1 MTNERAGS
9 NLTNDRWTYL
19 WFVIGIV
26 LLMLSAGKF
35 SIAIAAWLA
44 PVFLIR
50 FFRSQ
55 RLGKGYG
62 FCLLGIYVALAI
74 SWRAILAPFFPLPVY
89 LIFII
94 FVSVQY
100 SLPYLADNLLA
111 PRFKGFVVT
120 LIFPLA
126 MTTIF
131 FLNNLVSP
139 MGSWGT
145 VGYEQYHNLVLIQL
159 VSVTGL
165 WGLILL
171 VSWVGPV
178 ANWVWEHSFNWTQ
191 IRRGLAIWAGV
202 MVVVLL
208 YGGLRLSFSESP
220 SSTVQVHGLNVK
232 TDWEKMPDRNTEL
245 DAYRRFTQERHEQ
258 LIQETI
264 RQARRGAQIVLWT
277 EMAAPGVAEDIDYL
291 VSRGKEVAQQENIY
305 LAMGLEK
312 HYPDQE
318 RPWDNKLILIAPT
331 GEIILDHDKYG
342 AIFIYGVFGD
352 PAVQGAFSID
362 TADTP
367 YGTLT
372 GIVCWDA
379 DFPMVVRQAGRQNA
393 DILLLANGDN
403 PGHSKEHAQMAIF
416 RAIENGI
423 SLVRQ
428 DARGL
433 SLATDPYGRVLA
445 MVDIGAAAE
454 PVMSAKV
461 PTQGVFTIYPI
472 IGDLFG
478 WLSVVGIVVIIV
490 WVIVK
495 KRREHDFRDKSN

>member
-1 MTNERAGS
+1 MKDEQAGITS
-9 NLTNDRWTYL
+9 KSDRWAYL
-19 WFVIGIV
+19 WLVAGIV
-26 LLMLSAGKF
+26 LLMLSAGRF
-35 SIAIAAWLA
+35 GLGFAAWLA

-50 FFRSQ
+50 FYRSQ

-62 FCLLGIYVALAI
+62 LSLLGMYIAFAI
-74 SWRAILAPFFPLPVY
+74 SWHAVLAPFFPLPVY

-94 FVSVQY
+94 FVAVQY
-100 SLPYLADNLLA
+100 SLPYLADRLLA
-111 PRFKGFVVT
+111 PHIKGFAAT
-120 LIFPLA
+120 LVFPLA
-126 MTTIF
+126 MTSVF
-131 FLNNLVSP
+131 YLYNLVSP

-145 VGYEQYHNLVLIQL
+145 VGYEQYYNLVLIQL

-165 WGLILL
+165 WGLTLL
-171 VSWVGPV
+171 VNWLGPV
-178 ANWVWEHSFNWTQ
+178 VNWAWEQSFNWTQ
-191 IRRGLAIWAGV
+191 IRRGLAIFGG
-202 MVVVLL
+202 VVVVVFL
-208 YGGLRLSFSESP
+208 YGGLRLSFSDSP

-232 TDWEKMPDRNTEL
+232 TDWENQPDRKTQLE
-245 DAYRRFTQERHEQ
+245 AYRRFTQERHDQ

-264 RQARRGAQIVLWT
+264 RQAGRGAQLVLWT
-277 EMAAPGVAEDIDYL
+277 EMAASGVVEDIEF
-291 VSRGKEVAQQENIY
+291 VISRGKEVAQQENIY
-305 LAMGLEK
+305 LAMGLEA

-318 RPWDNKLILIAPT
+318 RPWDNKLIVIAPS

-342 AIFIYGVFGD
+342 AIFMYGVMGD
-352 PAVQGAFSID
+352 PAVQGDFVLD
-362 TADTP
+362 TAETP
-367 YGTLT
+367 FGTLT

-379 DFPMVVRQAGRQNA
+379 DFPMVVRQSGAQNA

-403 PGHSKEHAQMAIF
+403 PGHFKEHAQMAIF
-416 RAIENGI
+416 RAIENGV

-461 PTQGVFTIYPI
+461 PTQGVFTLYPI

-478 WLSVVGIVVIIV
+478 WISVLGFAVIMV
-490 WVIVK
+490 WVIVT
-495 KRREHDFRDKSN
+495 KRREG